1 MSSTAAY
8 TDINSTDPISYRA
21 IKNDMYE
28 WRIRGTKGSKF
39 NELDQP
45 GHLFFKVLFHFW
57 NGDAYHQAENITNHN
72 GLLTPA
78 WLLYPGESIADI
90 AKSMSDAVEKQ
101 LDDKSSGR
109 NPDPLAIPLSQNCA
123 FNFLIRNDE
132 LERAEK
138 LKQFIELLSN
148 ISTYSPWYFMEVGGL
163 DALLERPFKHDDA
176 YVVEAPKQI
185 TIKCLTDSEDNRIAT
200 LLDLY
205 RDVAY
210 SHIWHREV
218 LPANLRKFDM
228 SIYIYGSPIA
238 TLHSLKDKYG
248 ATMKTGTESDDQ
260 WHTSYK
266 RIELHN
272 CEIDYNSSKTG
283 YGGLNNAEG
292 FGQEFTITLNVD
304 DAYEYRY
311 NTYMDRVIGDMVAI
325 DMLQNTYSDM
335 GINNI
340 FTDAEQVDD
349 EKHMDRIN
357 HLLHPEASTEESPK
371 VIVPQRAKD
380 HIWPAPKGKSID
392 LFRLA
397 DDLTG
402 NRVGS
407 FIGGQILGN
416 IYKTSISDMARSAN
430 RFLQS
435 AASGNAGGV
444 IKAMDEMTEVKNG
457 WYAKSLGNINDP
469 GTIYGRTK
477 NI

>member
-1 MSSTAAY
+1 MSSLLGSALGKLNDAAY
-8 TDINSTDPISYRA
+8 ANINAEDPISYRA

-45 GHLFFKVLFHFW
+45 GHLFFKIVFHFW
-57 NGDAYHQAENITNHN
+57 NGDAYNWAEDYANHN

-78 WLLYPGESIADI
+78 WLLLDEDSIGNA
-90 AKSMSDAVEKQ
+90 SSDLSKQ
-101 LDDKSSGR
+101 LTERAEASSKGE
-109 NPDPLAIPLSQNCA
+109 DPAPLSGPFSQNCA
-123 FNFLIRNDE
+123 YNFLIRNDE

-163 DALLERPFKHDDA
+163 DALLDRPFKHDDA

-185 TIKCLTDSEDNRIAT
+185 TIKCLQDGEDNRIAT

-210 SHIWHREV
+210 SYIWHREV

-228 SIYIYGSPIA
+228 SIYIFGSPIE
-238 TLHSLKDKYG
+238 TLHSLKNKYG
-248 ATMKTGTESDDQ
+248 ATMKNSPETDDQ

-292 FGQEFTITLNVD
+292 FSQEFTITLNVD

-311 NTYMDRVIGDMVAI
+311 NTYMDRMIGDMVAI
-325 DMLQNTYSDM
+325 DMLRNTYTSGLDK
-335 GINNI
+335 I
-340 FTDAEQVDD
+340 FVDAEQTDN
-349 EKHMDRIN
+349 EAHMTRLN
-357 HLLHPEASTEESPK
+357 KLLHPE
-371 VIVPQRAKD
+371 QN
-380 HIWPAPKGKSID
+380 ID
-392 LFRLA
+392 LFRMV

-402 NRVGS
+402 NKVGS
-407 FIGGQILGN
+407 FIGGQVLGN
-416 IYKTSISDMARSAN
+416 IYKTSISDIARSAT
-430 RFLQS
+430 RFVQS
-435 AASGNAGGV
+435 VKSGNVGGAA
-444 IKAMDEMTEVKNG
+444 KAIDEMSEVKNG
-457 WYAKSLGNINDP
+457 WYAKSLGNINDA
-469 GTIYGRTK
+469 GTLYGRTK

>member
-1 MSSTAAY
+1 MSLLGSAIGKLNEAAY
-8 TDINSTDPISYRA
+8 TNINAEDPISYRA

-78 WLLYPGESIADI
+78 WLLYPNDSIADI

-101 LDDKSSGR
+101 LDNKSSGQD
-109 NPDPLAIPLSQNCA
+109 PEPLAIPLSQNCA

-210 SHIWHREV
+210 SYIWHREV

-238 TLHSLKDKYG
+238 TLHSLKNKYG
-248 ATMKTGTESDDQ
+248 ATMKTGSESDDQ

-272 CEIDYNSSKTG
+272 CEIDYNSSKSG

-292 FGQEFTITLNVD
+292 FGQEFTITLSVD

-335 GINNI
+335 GINKI

-349 EKHMDRIN
+349 EAHLTRIKN
-357 HLLHPEASTEESPK
+357 LLY
-371 VIVPQRAKD
+371 PQQN
-380 HIWPAPKGKSID
+380 ID
-392 LFRLA
+392 LMRMA

-402 NRVGS
+402 NKVGS

-416 IYKTSISDMARSAN
+416 IYKASISDIARSAT
-430 RFLQS
+430 RLQQS
-435 AASGNAGGV
+435 VRAGNVGGV
-444 IKAMDEMTEVKNG
+444 AKAIDEMTEVKNG
-457 WYAKSLGNINDP
+457 WYAKSLGNINDA
-469 GTIYGRTK
+469 GTLYGRTK